1 MLLMSETCSLKT
13 SSERLLMSESAL
25 NSSLG
30 SRGSSASRQSSAD
43 FGAVSSSTATPA
55 ARETNIRRSK
65 TPRSS
70 AQWTVASPVWKS
82 TERA

>member
-1 MLLMSETCSLKT
+1 VLSMSETCSLKS

-30 SRGSSASRQSSAD
+30 SRGSSLSRQSSAD
-43 FGAVSSSTATPA
+43 GGAVSSSTATPA
-55 ARETNIRRSK
+55 ARDTNIRRSK

-70 AQWTVASPVWKS
+70 AQWTAVSPV
-82 TERA
+82 